1 MNTLVSLSTTA
12 AWWIGGDF
20 ASKNGALMG
29 IQAAKIEIFHYEK

>member
-20 ASKNGALMG
+20 ESKNGDLMG
-29 IQAAKIEIFHYEK
+29 I